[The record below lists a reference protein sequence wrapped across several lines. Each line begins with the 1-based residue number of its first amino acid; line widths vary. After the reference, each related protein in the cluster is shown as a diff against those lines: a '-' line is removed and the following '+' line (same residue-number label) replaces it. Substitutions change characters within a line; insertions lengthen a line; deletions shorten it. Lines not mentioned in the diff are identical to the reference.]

1 MATSEGA
8 QLSKAVREK
17 IEEFVKLCQGLDEQ
31 TASRA
36 PAGRWSPKQIVSHL
50 CGPDGIGFIA
60 SLRPFIEQDTPRI
73 DIEPE
78 NPFFSEKRARM
89 SFAELLT
96 ELQGEYG
103 RIADFVAGLS
113 EEQLNRKA
121 HIPLLKETPIGEY
134 PTLAAWVQAIVEYH
148 VTFHV
153 EHMGEILQ
161 ALGSKPGVA
170 GK

>member
-8 QLSKAVREK
+8 RLFKVIREK
-17 IEEFVKLCQGLDEQ
+17 IDEFVKLCQGLDEQ

-36 PAGRWSPKQIVSHL
+36 PEGRWSPKQIVSHL
-50 CGPDGIGFIA
+50 CGPEGTGFMA
-60 SLRPFIEQDTPRI
+60 TMLPFIEQDTPRL

-89 SFAELLT
+89 SFAELLG
-96 ELQGEYG
+96 ELQREYG
-103 RIADFVAGLS
+103 RIAGFVAGLS

-121 HIPLLKETPIGEY
+121 YVPLLKDTPLGEY
-134 PTLAAWVQAIVEYH
+134 PTLGAWVEGFIGYH
-148 VTFHV
+148 VSFHT

-161 ALGSKPGVA
+161 ALGAKPGAA